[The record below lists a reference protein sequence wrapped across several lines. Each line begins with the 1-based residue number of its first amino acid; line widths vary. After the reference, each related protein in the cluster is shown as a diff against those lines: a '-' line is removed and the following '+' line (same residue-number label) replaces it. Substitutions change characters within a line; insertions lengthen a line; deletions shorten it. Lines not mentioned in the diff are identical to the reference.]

1 MTKILDIL
9 RREPAVVRNLLLAAF
24 ALATVFGFE
33 LTDETVGIVFAI
45 FAAVTGIDV
54 RRKVTP
60 VATLEAAAD

>member
-9 RREPAVVRNLLLAAF
+9 RREPAVVRNLLLAVF

-33 LTDETVGIVFAI
+33 LTDETVGVVFAI